1 MAHMA
6 NAARHLTGEQQLGFS
21 DTATREARAR
31 IAPRRPV
38 WQPRVCTGCGA
49 AEARYGFRIDG
60 DPLAVRPRTL
70 CFGCFS
76 TELERRRRLVAARL
90 ARDWNA
96 RQVPLPL
103 EDRLRT
109 LSLRRRRSQIAAR
122 KALGL

>member
-1 MAHMA
+1 MA
-6 NAARHLTGEQQLGFS
+6 NAARHLTGEQQLGFY
-21 DTATREARAR
+21 DTATREALAR
-31 IAPRRPV
+31 VPRRPV
-38 WQPRVCTGCGA
+38 SQPRVCTGCGA

-70 CFGCFS
+70 CFGCFG